1 MKRFLILSAI
11 AALIALPLHAAK
23 EDAVRTDGAQKAFV
37 EQLQQRDSIL
47 IADQLLYGA
56 LLQGIPDGSD
66 IELPPLKD
74 TLCAYIDIVR
84 PWSLDTLKIH
94 RGRGTRDI
102 RAAMTLTSFDE
113 GEYLLP
119 DFQVAVHLP
128 DGSTDTLS
136 FAGQDIMVCTIPVD
150 TATFKVHDI
159 KAQKRYPLTI
169 AEVLPW
175 LGIAMLLSLFT
186 YFFVRF
192 IRKRK
197 QQKEEALR
205 HDPPH
210 IIALRKLDEYRG
222 DKYWAPAKQKAF
234 YSGVT
239 DALREYIAARYG
251 IGAMEMTTAELF
263 KALKKSDIPEDLK
276 SELKDL
282 FELSDFVK
290 FAKATADDQ
299 RNAAVLPLG
308 IRFVTSTYQKDV
320 KEENN
325 VL

>member
-11 AALIALPLHAAK
+11 AALAVAPLCAAQENASRAIVAK
-23 EDAVRTDGAQKAFV
+23 KAFV
-37 EQLQQRDSIL
+37 EQLQPRDSIL

-56 LLQGIPDGSD
+56 LLPGIPDGSV

-74 TLCAYIDIVR
+74 TLCAYVDVVR
-84 PWSLDTLKIH
+84 QWSFDTLKVH
-94 RGRGTRDI
+94 RKEGTRDI
-102 RAAMTLTSFDE
+102 SAAMTLTSFDE
-113 GEYLLP
+113 GEYFLP
-119 DFQVAVHLP
+119 GFQVAVHLP
-128 DGSTDTLS
+128 DGSIDTLS
-136 FAGQDIMVCTIPVD
+136 FEGQDILVCTIAVD

-159 KAQKRYPLTI
+159 KAQKRYPLTFK
-169 AEVLPW
+169 EVLPY
-175 LGIAMLLSLFT
+175 LGLAMILSFIT
-186 YFFVRF
+186 YSVVRF
-192 IRKRK
+192 IRRRKR
-197 QQKEEALR
+197 QKEEALR
-205 HDPPH
+205 RDPPH

-239 DALREYIAARYG
+239 DALREYIAARYD

-263 KALKKSDIPEDLK
+263 NALKKIDLPEDLK
-276 SELKDL
+276 AELKDL

-290 FAKATADDQ
+290 FAKATASDQ

-308 IRFVTSTYQKDV
+308 IRFVTSTYQEDI

>member
-1 MKRFLILSAI
+1 MKRFLTISVI
-11 AALIALPLHAAK
+11 VALAFAPVCAAK
-23 EDAVRTDGAQKAFV
+23 EDPAHARKAFV

-56 LLQGIPDGSD
+56 LLSGITDGSSV
-66 IELPPLKD
+66 ELPPLKD
-74 TLCAYIDIVR
+74 TLCAYVDIVK
-84 PWSLDTLKIH
+84 PWSLDTVKVH
-94 RGRGTRDI
+94 RKGGTRDI
-102 RAAMTLTSFDE
+102 RAAMTLTSFDD

-119 DFQVAVHLP
+119 GFQVAVHLP
-128 DGSTDTLS
+128 DGSVDTLS
-136 FAGQDIMVCTIPVD
+136 FEGQDIMVCTIPVD

-159 KAQKRYPLTI
+159 KAQRRYPLTFVEI
-169 AEVLPW
+169 LPW
-175 LGIAMLLSLFT
+175 LGIVTMLALITSAV
-186 YFFVRF
+186 VRF

-197 QQKEEALR
+197 QQKQEALR
-205 HDPPH
+205 RDPPH
-210 IIALRKLDEYRG
+210 IIALRKLDQYRG
-222 DKYWAPAKQKAF
+222 DKYWTPAKQKAF

-251 IGAMEMTTAELF
+251 IGAMEMTTTELF
-263 KALKKSDIPEDLK
+263 KALKKSDIPEDMK
-276 SELKDL
+276 AELKDL

-290 FAKATADDQ
+290 FAKATASDE

-308 IRFVTSTYQKDV
+308 IRFVTSTYQEDI